1 MRKRLLLVLSIS
13 AIATMF
19 VGCDSKDGIKGG
31 VIPKYFE
38 VEENKD
44 LNIEGFETEY
54 SKLYDI
60 NNDGIW
66 EQLDLVKKDGEAYI
80 LIKHAET
87 EELKSAIKIN
97 ANSKEIEKILDEDND
112 GIEEIIVL
120 KEDNKEDI
128 YHYNPES
135 KGYEL

>member
-1 MRKRLLLVLSIS
+1 MRRRLLLILSIS
-13 AIATMF
+13 IITSMF
-19 VGCDSKDGIKGG
+19 VGCGSKDGIKGG

-44 LNIEGFETEY
+44 LNIEGFKSEY

-87 EELKSAIKIN
+87 EVLKSAIKIN
-97 ANSKEIEKILDEDND
+97 GNSKEIERILDQDND